1 MILEPVRGL
10 PRGQEAEV
18 RRRLLGGQTQAACA
32 VKNTAAPSIV
42 RNMGHASQDG
52 GIDAG
57 QRQLS

>member
-1 MILEPVRGL
+1 LA
-10 PRGQEAEV
+10 RGQEAEV

-32 VKNTAAPSIV
+32 VKNAAAPSIV